1 MINFMVHV
9 FTIIKN
15 FFKLFGKGI
24 HRLYQIA
31 KGVCDTQKNV
41 KKAALIQIIIQI
53 IQKNSTFSNTI
64 WKFSWNF
71 HRSLL
76 IEWKESRSLRADFYH
91 LVAGLE
97 LPISEWKGHPC
108 CLCLTGYEEIKG
120 DGHLRLSSCSLCP
133 CTSSLTP
140 PLSLQNPPSSSPSMK
155 HS

>member
-41 KKAALIQIIIQI
+41 KKAALIQIMIQI

-64 WKFSWNF
+64 
-71 HRSLL
+71 
-76 IEWKESRSLRADFYH
+76 
-91 LVAGLE
+91 
-97 LPISEWKGHPC
+97 
-108 CLCLTGYEEIKG
+108 
-120 DGHLRLSSCSLCP
+120 
-133 CTSSLTP
+133 
-140 PLSLQNPPSSSPSMK
+140 
-155 HS
+155 